1 VIDLHCHVLPGIDD
15 GPTTIESSLAL
26 ARAAVAAGT
35 RTLVATPHVSWR
47 YPNSAQ
53 DIAQLVAELNERLL
67 AEEVALEVR
76 AGAEIALTR
85 AADIS
90 PQELGGL
97 GLGGG
102 PWLLVE
108 PPFSPVVSGLDA
120 QLLALQGQG
129 HRIVLAHPERC
140 PAFHRDPEMLAGLVD
155 QGIITSITAGSL
167 VGQFGERARRFALS
181 LAQQGMMHNV
191 ASDAHDETQR
201 PPSVS
206 DELERCGLSPLA
218 EWLTCAVPAAI
229 LEGRDAIPPRP
240 SVSLENVG
248 SAPRSWWHLRG

>member
-35 RTLVATPHVSWR
+35 HTLVATPHVSWR
-47 YPNSAQ
+47 YANSAQ
-53 DIAQLVAELNERLL
+53 DIARLVAELNERLL
-67 AEEVALEVR
+67 AEAVALEVR

-90 PQELGGL
+90 PEELADL

-140 PAFHRDPEMLAGLVD
+140 PAFHRDPEMLAGLVE
-155 QGIITSITAGSL
+155 QGVITSITAGSL

-181 LAQQGMMHNV
+181 LAQQGMVHNV
-191 ASDAHDETQR
+191 ASDAHDEAQR
-201 PPSVS
+201 APGVG
-206 DELERCGLSPLA
+206 DEIERCGLSPLA

-229 LEGRDAIPPRP
+229 LEGKDTIPPRP

-248 SAPRSWWHLRG
+248 SAPRPWWHLRG